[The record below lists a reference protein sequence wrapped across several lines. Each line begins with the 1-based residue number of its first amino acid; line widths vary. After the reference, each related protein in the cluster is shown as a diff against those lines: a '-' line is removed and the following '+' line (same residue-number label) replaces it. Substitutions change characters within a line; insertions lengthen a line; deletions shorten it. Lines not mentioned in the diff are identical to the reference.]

1 MACPGRVPWDP
12 VSRGGDREVE
22 WWVGVGFVVGS
33 WRRVGRAGVCW
44 WVKEWVDRFFIVRM
58 DGFQVESR

>member
-1 MACPGRVPWDP
+1 VVGLI
-12 VSRGGDREVE
+12 RGWEVGGGLVVG
-22 WWVGVGFVVGS
+22 WCWVGVGFVVGS

-44 WVKEWVDRFFIVRM
+44 WLKGWVDRFLIVRM